1 MLIYIYV
8 NTRETTFY
16 DAIEVAMYMCVYMY
30 IYSCIYISIYM
41 HISVDTSIYIYIC
54 MCIYIWWCIY
64 IYIYISKCY
73 RYEVLNLQASPEVK
87 YKRRPSSRT
96 EHLFDLQAIA
106 LVNLR
111 AFEFT
116 GEDCKF
122 EDYSRALVN
131 LRARVLWVVGGLIP
145 ILEHPH
151 PIRTRRI
158 CAGAGDR
165 NIQTPG
171 LKFRRQPLGHAP
183 ARGMVGRGY
192 LDMRGCC
199 QRGVRWLITW
209 GMGP

>member
-41 HISVDTSIYIYIC
+41 HISVDTSIYMHVYIY
-54 MCIYIWWCIY
+54 MVM
-64 IYIYISKCY
+64 YIYISKCY

-131 LRARVLWVVGGLIP
+131 LRARVLWDG
-145 ILEHPH
+145 
-151 PIRTRRI
+151 
-158 CAGAGDR
+158 
-165 NIQTPG
+165 
-171 LKFRRQPLGHAP
+171 
-183 ARGMVGRGY
+183 
-192 LDMRGCC
+192 
-199 QRGVRWLITW
+199 
-209 GMGP
+209 